1 MASWER
7 ALDIVHRYQEHIR
20 YQMFVLADHKHGE
33 RHVDAHDLADD
44 ICCLGGN
51 VDRQTDL

>member
-7 ALDIVHRYQEHIR
+7 ALGSVHRYQEHIR
-20 YQMFVLADHKHGE
+20 YQMFVLADHKYGE

-44 ICCLGGN
+44 ICCLRGN